1 VSRRVV
7 SVDDCVELDLRV
19 RYAETDRMGVV
30 YYANY
35 LVWFE
40 MGRSEYC
47 RQRGFQYLEL
57 EEQGYRLVVVEA
69 TCKYRQPARY
79 DELVTVRTDLQSLQ
93 RRTVCFGYQVV
104 RKGPGEI
111 LVEGETKHL
120 CIDAAGKVTIIP
132 EPYFTHLAQGIQ
144 SFTPPQNPHGI
155 PPRKSHG

>member
-1 VSRRVV
+1 VSRRGV
-7 SVDDCVELDLRV
+7 SGDDCVELDLRV

-57 EEQGYRLVVVEA
+57 EEQGYRLVVAEA

-79 DELVTVRTDLQSLQ
+79 DELVTVKTDLKSLQ
-93 RRTVCFGYQVV
+93 RRAVCFGYQVV

-120 CIDAAGKVTIIP
+120 CIDAGGKVTTIP
-132 EPYFTHLAQGIQ
+132 EPYFTHLARGIR
-144 SFTPPQNPHGI
+144 SLTPPQTPHKI
-155 PPRKSHG
+155 PLRKSDG